1 MIHNTQITASGGGA
15 SSEWALLPAAAQTR
29 APSYSYFSFAITID
43 NGVPKAVLFK
53 STRDTYSYDKG
64 IAYIFGISKQAYDS
78 EFDVLDVELND
89 NLLTGCLQYN
99 DTISGPFYYLL
110 VC

>member
-1 MIHNTQITASGGGA
+1 MIHNTLYAAGGGGA
-15 SSEWALLPAAAQTR
+15 SSEWTPLPAAAQTR

-53 STRDTYSYDKG
+53 STRDTYNDDKG
-64 IAYIFGISKQAYDS
+64 TAYIFGVSKQAYDT

-89 NLLTGCLQYN
+89 NMLTGCLQYN